1 MPKVVKPL
9 TDKEIKA
16 SKPKEKEYK
25 LSDGQS
31 LYLVVKT
38 NGTKFFRFDFTFEN
52 KRKSMSFGV
61 YPDTSLSE
69 ARTLRDKTKE
79 LLKQKINPTIDK
91 NLSNINVDNTFKSI
105 CEKWLSR
112 MKIEWQE
119 TTLKKVI
126 NLIENH
132 AYPYIGNKPIE
143 TIMIS
148 DILNIIDRMN
158 QKELFGSTEKLM
170 GNFNRIYKFA
180 VTYNYVK
187 HNIIADIDKKNIL
200 ISTKDNHYN
209 AITNENETKE
219 LIQDIKAFEDLY
231 KADITTIIALNLA
244 PYIALRPFNL
254 CSLQWKEINFEK
266 EYLDIP
272 ANKMK
277 TKKDFIMPLSKQAI
291 EILKK
296 IEPFS
301 AHKSKYIFPSPTS
314 NLKCIN
320 TATLNHSLMKL
331 GYKNRHCTHGFRST
345 FSTICH
351 EKVKEH
357 GFNSDVIESCLAHVE
372 RNQVKA
378 SYNRSSK
385 MKYFEEKKE
394 LMQWWAD
401 WLDNLI

>member
-79 LLKQKINPTIDK
+79 LLKQKINPIIDK

-170 GNFNRIYKFA
+170 GNFNR
-180 VTYNYVK
+180 V
-187 HNIIADIDKKNIL
+187 
-200 ISTKDNHYN
+200 
-209 AITNENETKE
+209 
-219 LIQDIKAFEDLY
+219 
-231 KADITTIIALNLA
+231 
-244 PYIALRPFNL
+244 
-254 CSLQWKEINFEK
+254 
-266 EYLDIP
+266 
-272 ANKMK
+272 
-277 TKKDFIMPLSKQAI
+277 
-291 EILKK
+291 
-296 IEPFS
+296 
-301 AHKSKYIFPSPTS
+301 
-314 NLKCIN
+314 
-320 TATLNHSLMKL
+320 
-331 GYKNRHCTHGFRST
+331 
-345 FSTICH
+345 
-351 EKVKEH
+351 
-357 GFNSDVIESCLAHVE
+357 
-372 RNQVKA
+372 
-378 SYNRSSK
+378 
-385 MKYFEEKKE
+385 
-394 LMQWWAD
+394 
-401 WLDNLI
+401 